1 MRRLADFVVRWP
13 WAVIGVW
20 LALLVALPLS
30 FPSLGEMSQRNP
42 LSILPADAPSTVT
55 ATKMAEAFG
64 ESSNDDLLLIAL
76 INENGLTREDED
88 TYRKLVDTLRD
99 NVTDVVSVQD
109 FVATPQL
116 RPFLTS
122 EDKTTWVLPVSL
134 EGELG
139 TPRAFDSFTRVSDT
153 VEQAVAGSTVDVYLT
168 GPAATVADLTV
179 AGEQDRLPIEIAIA
193 VLVLG
198 VLLLVYRSL
207 VTMLLPLVTIGS
219 SLLIAQGAVAAYS
232 SLTGAGV
239 SNQSIVFLSAIMAGA
254 GTDYAVFLISRYH
267 DYLRSGD
274 GYEHAVRAAMSSIG
288 KVITAS
294 AATVGLTFLMLSFAQ
309 MGVFKTVG
317 VSSAI
322 GIGIAYLAGITLLP
336 AILVLAGPRGWVKPR
351 RELTARFWRR
361 SGIRIVRRPV
371 PHLVGSLLVL
381 ALLAG
386 IAVFADYNYDDRKVV
401 DASAPSSVGYAALE
415 RHFPIS
421 RSIPEYILIQ
431 SPHDLRSPR
440 ALADLEQLASRV
452 AQLPN
457 VGLVSGITRPV
468 GEVPLEFRATFQAG
482 IVGDRLA
489 DGSAQ
494 IGQRTG
500 DLNRLTDGADTLA
513 ESLAD
518 VRGQINT
525 IAPSIQELVDTFSSV
540 RTEYGGD
547 KLVRDVE
554 VAAKLVTSINALG
567 NSMGVNFR
575 TVRDM
580 FAWIGPV
587 LAALNGNAVC
597 DANPSCVDT
606 RQQFQRLV
614 QARED
619 GSLDEIN
626 GLAQELQ
633 GVEDRETLN
642 DAVKKLNNAMA
653 NVTKAVNAMG
663 LDQPG
668 GPQRGLAELQRGAN
682 RLATG
687 SREVA
692 GGVDELVEQ
701 VKVIAAGLNEAST
714 FLLTMRNNAADPN
727 QAGFNIPAEVLNLPD
742 FKKAA
747 AAYISPD
754 GRSVRYLVQTELNPF
769 SAEAMDQVN
778 QIADVARG
786 AQPNTMLAD
795 ATISMGGFPVA
806 LRDTRDYYQQDIR
819 FIIAATLIVVLLTLM
834 VLLRAIIAP
843 LYLVGSVV
851 VSYFAAIGIGV
862 LTFQMLL
869 GQELHWSV
877 PPLAFVVLVA
887 VGADYNMLFVSRLR
901 DESPHSVRYG
911 VIRTLGSTGGV
922 ITAAGLIF
930 AASMAGLLFS
940 SIGIVIQGGF
950 VIGVGILL
958 DTFVVR
964 TITVPAIAAMVGRA
978 NWWPSRLDTPGPAE
992 RVPADSTS

>member
-20 LALLVALPLS
+20 VAMAIALPLS
-30 FPSLGEMSQRNP
+30 FPSLGEMAERHP
-42 LSILPADAPSTVT
+42 LVILPSDAPSSIT
-55 ATKMAEAFG
+55 AEKMAEAFQ
-64 ESSNDDLLLIAL
+64 ESGNDDLLLVAL
-76 INENGLTREDED
+76 INENGLTPADEAA
-88 TYRKLVDTLRD
+88 YRKLVNALRD
-99 NVTDVVSVQD
+99 DVTDVVSVQD
-109 FVATPQL
+109 FVSTPQL
-116 RPFLTS
+116 RSFLTS

-139 TPRAFDSFTRVSDT
+139 TPRAFDSFNRVSDVVERT
-153 VEQAVAGSTVDVYLT
+153 VPNGEGPLTVYLT

-193 VLVLG
+193 VLVLA
-198 VLLLVYRSL
+198 VLLVVYRNV
-207 VTMLLPLVTIGS
+207 VTMLLPLMTIGA
-219 SLLIAQGAVAAYS
+219 SLVIAQAVAAGYS
-232 SLTGAGV
+232 QLTGSGV
-239 SNQSIVFLSAIMAGA
+239 SNQSIIFLSAIMAGA

-267 DYLRSGD
+267 DYLRSGHTD
-274 GYEHAVRAAMSSIG
+274 DQAVKAAMISIG

-294 AATVGLTFLMLSFAQ
+294 ATTVGLTFLLLSFAE

-322 GIGIAYLAGITLLP
+322 GIGVAFLAGVTLLP
-336 AILVLAGPRGWVKPR
+336 AVLVLAGPRGWVKPR

-361 SGIRIVRRPV
+361 SGVRIVRRPV
-371 PHLVGSLLVL
+371 AHLVSSLLVL

-386 IAVFADYNYDDRKVV
+386 IGIFARYNYDDRKVV
-401 DASAPSSVGYAALE
+401 PASAASSVGYAAVE

-421 RSIPEYILIQ
+421 QSIPEYILIQ
-431 SPHDLRSPR
+431 SPHDLRTPR

-452 AQLPN
+452 AQRPD
-457 VGLVSGITRPV
+457 VALVSGITRPL
-468 GEVPLEFRATFQAG
+468 GEVPPEFRATFQAG
-482 IVGDRLA
+482 LVGDRLA
-489 DGSAQ
+489 DGSSQ
-494 IGQRTG
+494 ISQRTG
-500 DLNRLTDGADTLA
+500 DLNRLTDGATTLA
-513 ESLAD
+513 DSLAD

-525 IAPSIQELVDTFSSV
+525 IAPSIQDLVNTFSSV
-540 RTEYGGD
+540 RAEYGGD
-547 KLVRDVE
+547 ALVRDVE
-554 VAAKLVTSINALG
+554 IAAKLVASVNALG
-567 NSMGVNFR
+567 NAMGVNFR
-575 TVRDM
+575 AVKDL

-587 LAALNGNAVC
+587 LTALQGNAVC
-597 DANPSCVDT
+597 DANPSCRDT
-606 RQQFQRLV
+606 RLQFERLV
-614 QARED
+614 AARQN
-619 GSLDEIN
+619 GGLDEIN

-633 GVEDRETLN
+633 GVEDRQTLN
-642 DAVKKLNNAMA
+642 TAVKKLNAAMA
-653 NVTKAVNAMG
+653 NVAKAVNAMG
-663 LDQPG
+663 LDRPG
-668 GPQRGLAELQRGAN
+668 GPQAGLTQLQQGAN
-682 RLATG
+682 RLASG
-687 SREVA
+687 SRDVA

-714 FLLTMRNNAADPN
+714 FLLTMRSNAADPA
-727 QAGFNIPAEVLNLPD
+727 QAGFNIPEQVLNLPD
-742 FKKAA
+742 FQKAA
-747 AAYISPD
+747 EAYISPD
-754 GRSVRYLVQTELNPF
+754 GRSVRYLIQTKLNPF
-769 SAEAMDQVN
+769 SPEAMDQVN
-778 QIADVARG
+778 EITDIARG
-786 AQPNTMLAD
+786 AQPNTTLAD
-795 ATISMGGFPVA
+795 ASISMGGFPVA

-819 FIIAATLIVVLLTLM
+819 FIIAATLFVVLLTLM

-851 VSYFAAIGIGV
+851 VSYFAAIGLGV
-862 LTFQMLL
+862 LMFQVVL

-940 SIGIVIQGGF
+940 SIGLVVQGGF

-964 TITVPAIAAMVGRA
+964 TITVPAIAALVGRA
-978 NWWPSRLDTPGPAE
+978 NWWPSRVTPRTDE
-992 RVPADSTS
+992 RIGVDA